1 MYIPNGRYNLISVTK
16 IMKQGWKSEG
26 NGDGM
31 SLSHGN
37 KKLTL
42 DKKIHTTEGLLYV
55 VKIKPKQE
63 MSASASELSKIAD
76 EIPIL
81 EVHC

>member
-1 MYIPNGRYNLISVTK
+1 
-16 IMKQGWKSEG
+16 MKQEWKSEG

-37 KKLTL
+37 TKLTL
-42 DKKIHTTEGLLYV
+42 DKKIHTTKGLLYV

-63 MSASASELSKIAD
+63 MAASASELSKIAD
-76 EIPIL
+76 EIPI
-81 EVHC
+81 

>member
-1 MYIPNGRYNLISVTK
+1 LNERKGYISNRKL
-16 IMKQGWKSEG
+16 EG

-37 KKLTL
+37 TKLTL

-63 MSASASELSKIAD
+63 MSANASELSKIAD

-81 EVHC
+81 EAHC

>member
-16 IMKQGWKSEG
+16 IMKQAWKSEG
-26 NGDGM
+26 NDGGM

-42 DKKIHTTEGLLYV
+42 DKKIHTTKGEDQTKTGDV
-55 VKIKPKQE
+55 
-63 MSASASELSKIAD
+63 SKC
-76 EIPIL
+76 L
-81 EVHC
+81 